1 MSSSEVEICNLAI
14 AQVGSESFITSL
26 SDTDVKTARLC
37 SIFYGPIRDSLLRS
51 HLWRFARKQYQL
63 APLVEEPLF
72 NDGYYFQMPT
82 DCLRVVVPDDEYF
95 QMYGRWSVEG
105 NKILADTSLLNIVGI
120 ARITDTS
127 YFDPI
132 FTEALATRLAHEL
145 CMPLAQSAELKQ
157 ILKADMRELTIR
169 AAHVGATE
177 QDSQKFIS
185 EVLIQAHT

>member
-1 MSSSEVEICNLAI
+1 MSEVEICNLAI
-14 AQVGSESFITSL
+14 AKAGSDSFITSL
-26 SDTDVKTARLC
+26 SDDNVKTARLC

-63 APLVEEPLF
+63 APLMEEPLF

-95 QMYGRWSVEG
+95 QTYGRWSVEG
-105 NKILADTSLLNIVGI
+105 DKILADTDLLNIVGI
-120 ARITDTS
+120 KRVTDTAF
-127 YFDPI
+127 FDPI

-145 CMPLAQSAELKQ
+145 CIPLAQSLELKQ
-157 ILKADMRELTIR
+157 TLKDDMRELTIR

-185 EVLIQAHT
+185 EVLIQAHS